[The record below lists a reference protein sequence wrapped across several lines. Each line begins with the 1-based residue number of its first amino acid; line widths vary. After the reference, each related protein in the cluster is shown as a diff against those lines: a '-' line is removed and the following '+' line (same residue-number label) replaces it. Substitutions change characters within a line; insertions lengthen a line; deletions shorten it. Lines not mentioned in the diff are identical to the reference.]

1 MLASVC
7 YIVLAT
13 QLVHCE
19 QPVELSEAHRKVMA
33 VAEFYEPALDK
44 QYYYVQPVDSQQQ
57 ASGVDVARP
66 LREQRSVSDDAVT
79 RELNLRGGR
88 GGYKP
93 YKRAYR

>member
-19 QPVELSEAHRKVMA
+19 QPVELGEAHRKVMA

-44 QYYYVQPVDSQQQ
+44 QYYYVQPHVAQH
-57 ASGVDVARP
+57 ANAVDVSRP
-66 LREQRSVSDDAVT
+66 LREQRIVSADAVT
-79 RELNLRGGR
+79 RELNMRGGR